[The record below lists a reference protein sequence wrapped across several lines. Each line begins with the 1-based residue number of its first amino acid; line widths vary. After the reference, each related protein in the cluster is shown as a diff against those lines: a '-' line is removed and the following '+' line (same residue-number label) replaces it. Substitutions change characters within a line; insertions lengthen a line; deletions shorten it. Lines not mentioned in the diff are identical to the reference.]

1 MITTP
6 PIKPIKAPKAILK
19 DENKLKS
26 DSYKAPKYAPTKGHI
41 ITPNGGKINTDGRKA
56 GEKNNVSVSKIS
68 RNALTWALEGHS
80 TKIRMALDKLF
91 DQNPEAYIN
100 AVSKLLNYTVP
111 KLSSSEIT
119 DNTIRKVKIELN
131 DDVSIEELRAKL
143 NDIENN

>member
-1 MITTP
+1 MGEE
-6 PIKPIKAPKAILK
+6 
-19 DENKLKS
+19 DEDFKKSNMNKLNPYRETTDKFF
-26 DSYKAPKYAPTKGHI
+26 
-41 ITPNGGKINTDGRKA
+41 PNGGKINTEGRKK
-56 GEKNNVSVSKIS
+56 GEKNNVVVSKIS

-80 TKIRMALDKLF
+80 TKIRLALDKLF

>member
-1 MITTP
+1 MEED
-6 PIKPIKAPKAILK
+6 KRYKLK
-19 DENKLKS
+19 ESNINKLNP
-26 DSYKAPKYAPTKGHI
+26 YKETSEKFF
-41 ITPNGGKINTDGRKA
+41 PNGGKINTEGRKA
-56 GEKNNVSVSKIS
+56 GEKNNVVINKIS

-111 KLSSSEIT
+111 KLTSSEIN
-119 DNTIRKVKIELN
+119 DNTTKKVKIELN

-143 NDIENN
+143 DEINN

>member
-1 MITTP
+1 MEEDKRYKLRESNI
-6 PIKPIKAPKAILK
+6 
-19 DENKLKS
+19 NKLNP
-26 DSYKAPKYAPTKGHI
+26 YKEASEKFF
-41 ITPNGGKINTDGRKA
+41 PNGGKINTEGRKA
-56 GEKNNVSVSKIS
+56 GEKNNVVVSKIS

-111 KLSSSEIT
+111 KLTSSEIN
-119 DNTIRKVKIELN
+119 DNTTKKVKIELN

-143 NDIENN
+143 DEINN

>member
-1 MITTP
+1 MEEDKRYKLRESNI
-6 PIKPIKAPKAILK
+6 
-19 DENKLKS
+19 NKLNP
-26 DSYKAPKYAPTKGHI
+26 YKETSEKFF
-41 ITPNGGKINTDGRKA
+41 PNGGKINTDGRKA
-56 GEKNNVSVSKIS
+56 GEKNNVVINKIS

-111 KLSSSEIT
+111 KLTSSEIN
-119 DNTIRKVKIELN
+119 DNTTKKVKIELN

-143 NDIENN
+143 NEINN

>member
-1 MITTP
+1 MEED
-6 PIKPIKAPKAILK
+6 KRYKLK
-19 DENKLKS
+19 ESNINKLNP
-26 DSYKAPKYAPTKGHI
+26 YKETTEKFF
-41 ITPNGGKINTDGRKA
+41 PNGGRRNTEGRKV
-56 GEKNNVSVSKIS
+56 GEKNNVLSTKIS

-80 TKIRMALDKLF
+80 TKIRLALDKLF

-119 DNTIRKVKIELN
+119 DNTTKKVKIELN

-143 NDIENN
+143 NDIDNN